1 MKGWKR
7 RKERWEANEIRGRY
21 RRRDFLFLTSG
32 SLKICVYLARR
43 WDVSFDRWE
52 TSWLGIFFF
61 LLQVCEIGLVS
72 KGFFPFSIFIY
83 FFFYFNVGR
92 LFARDF
98 FFSFL
103 FTVDHSFTEKKWKI
117 INFSSGADRA
127 KRWIAKGRIVVAWIE
142 SKIDGIFGDRRYSE
156 ASCWRSDRELA
167 RTIDPYFHDSC

>member
-1 MKGWKR
+1 MTRWDEGMEE
-7 RKERWEANEIRGRY
+7 KEGEANEIRGRY

-72 KGFFPFSIFIY
+72 KGFFPFSS
-83 FFFYFNVGR
+83 
-92 LFARDF
+92 F

-103 FTVDHSFTEKKWKI
+103 FTVDHSFTKKKWKI

-127 KRWIAKGRIVVAWIE
+127 KSWIAEGRIVVALIE
-142 SKIDGIFGDRRYSE
+142 SKKMEFLEIADIQRP
-156 ASCWRSDRELA
+156 LA
-167 RTIDPYFHDSC
+167 GEVIES